1 MKFRKI
7 SRVWPLMTDNPPARK
22 TDATLVQ
29 LRAWLAQMD
38 LSDEMKLPSERV
50 LCDEL
55 GVTRGDLR
63 KALAVLER
71 EGVIWRHVGKGT
83 FIGARPLDHLHSLS
97 QIERE
102 TNPSEVMRARLLIE
116 PILAREAAR
125 NATRQDMA
133 EIETLL
139 RQARAAETWRQYEAL
154 DTALHRAIARAG
166 DNSLMLAIFDT
177 LNTVRRSVVWGR
189 LRIVP
194 ERPPEDHHSF
204 AEHEAIV
211 TAIKTRDIGAA
222 GGAMFAHIQAVA
234 SQLDPISTD

>member
-1 MKFRKI
+1 
-7 SRVWPLMTDNPPARK
+7 MTDNSPARK

-29 LRAWLAQMD
+29 LRAWLSRND
-38 LSDEMKLPSERV
+38 FSDEMKLPSERD

-83 FIGARPLDHLHSLS
+83 FIGARPLDHMLSLA
-97 QIERE
+97 QIESE

-125 NATRQDMA
+125 NATRQDVA
-133 EIETLL
+133 EIETLMY
-139 RQARAAETWRQYEAL
+139 QARAAETWRQYEAL

-166 DNSLMLAIFDT
+166 GNSLMLAIFDT
-177 LNTVRRSVVWGR
+177 LNMVRRSVVWGR

-194 ERPPEDHHSF
+194 DRPPKDHHSF
-204 AEHEAIV
+204 AEHEKILA
-211 TAIKTRDIGAA
+211 AIKTRDTSEAGA
-222 GGAMFAHIQAVA
+222 AMFAHIQTVA
-234 SQLDPISTD
+234 SQLDPKSSG

>member
-1 MKFRKI
+1 M
-7 SRVWPLMTDNPPARK
+7 SDSSPTRK

-29 LRAWLAQMD
+29 LRAWMSRND
-38 LSDEMKLPSERV
+38 LEDEMKLPSERV

-83 FIGARPLDHLHSLS
+83 FIGAKPLDQMLSLS
-97 QIERE
+97 RIEHE
-102 TNPSEVMRARLLIE
+102 TNPGEVMRARLLIE

-125 NATRQDMA
+125 NATRQDVA
-133 EIETLL
+133 DIETLMH
-139 RQARAAETWRQYEAL
+139 QARAAETWRQYEAL
-154 DTALHRAIARAG
+154 DTAFHRAIARAG
-166 DNSLMLAIFDT
+166 DNSLMLAIYDT

-189 LRIVP
+189 LRVVP
-194 ERPPEDHHSF
+194 DRPPTDHHSF

-211 TAIKTRDIGAA
+211 AAIKTRDITAA
-222 GGAMFAHIQAVA
+222 GTAMFTHIQTVA
-234 SQLDPISTD
+234 SQLDPTPS

>member
-1 MKFRKI
+1 M
-7 SRVWPLMTDNPPARK
+7 SDSSPTRK

-29 LRAWLAQMD
+29 LRAWMSRND
-38 LSDEMKLPSERV
+38 LEDEMKLPSERV

-83 FIGARPLDHLHSLS
+83 FIGAKPLDQMLSLS
-97 QIERE
+97 RIEHE
-102 TNPSEVMRARLLIE
+102 TNPGEVMRARLLIE

-125 NATRQDMA
+125 NATRQDVA
-133 EIETLL
+133 DIETLMH
-139 RQARAAETWRQYEAL
+139 QARAAETWRQYEAL
-154 DTALHRAIARAG
+154 DTAFHRAIARAG
-166 DNSLMLAIFDT
+166 DNSLMLAIYDT

-189 LRIVP
+189 LRVVP
-194 ERPPEDHHSF
+194 DRPPTDHHSF

-211 TAIKTRDIGAA
+211 AAIKTRDITAAGAA
-222 GGAMFAHIQAVA
+222 MFTHIQTVA
-234 SQLDPISTD
+234 SQLDPTPS

>member
-1 MKFRKI
+1 M
-7 SRVWPLMTDNPPARK
+7 SDNSPTRK

-29 LRAWLAQMD
+29 LRAWLAGVD

-83 FIGARPLDHLHSLS
+83 FIGARPLDHMHNLA

-102 TNPSEVMRARLLIE
+102 TNPTEVMRARLLIE

-133 EIETLL
+133 EIEKLM

-154 DTALHRAIARAG
+154 DTAFHRAIARAG

-189 LRIVP
+189 LRVIP
-194 ERPPEDHHSF
+194 DRPPKDHHSF

-211 TAIKTRDIGAA
+211 TAIKTRDISAAGAA
-222 GGAMFAHIQAVA
+222 MFTHVQTVA
-234 SQLDPISTD
+234 IQLDPTSSG